1 MSRHF
6 ERSLGNETEL
16 LMKQFFE
23 SKGYEFFL
31 SEDKFD
37 DRKDAVLVVDGK
49 RHNVEVKL
57 ESRYRKFNSFTVPI
71 TTDSNTAGICK
82 NQLSKCVNVDVLIF
96 CQRPEKEG
104 EGMNIYQAPPVGS
117 RQFEIKQNSVDKRF
131 VAHFPIDKMRLVG
144 IITNESIINKFIIRK
159 GAYAKSC

>member
-1 MSRHF
+1 MSRYF
-6 ERSLGNETEL
+6 EKSLGSDAEL
-16 LMKQFFE
+16 LVKEFFE

-37 DRKDAVLVVDGK
+37 DRKDAVLVVDGE

-71 TTDSNTAGICK
+71 TTDSNAAGIYK

-96 CQRPEKEG
+96 CQRPENEEEG
-104 EGMNIYQAPPVGS
+104 LKIYQAPPVGS
-117 RQFEIKQNSVDKRF
+117 RHFEIKQNSVDMRF

-144 IITNESIINKFIIRK
+144 RITDKSIINKFIIRK
-159 GAYAKSC
+159 DAYAKSL